1 MSSPRIYIVIATF
14 LPSVGGAEKQAFAQS
29 RSLRERGYE
38 TTVVTFRHNR
48 VWPQRELIEGV
59 PVIRVAGTILGGREK
74 LPGLLQKL
82 SYLMAIL
89 VMGWTLWRQR
99 QHYEV
104 LHVYQLSL
112 LTVLAALL
120 CRLAGKPMLVAVRSA
135 DSGSSTSSH
144 NKTSLLAGPLDAT
157 TPWLQVDERFKANSD
172 LEVLARMGKPVVG
185 FLSSLL
191 HSNHTVVVVLSSRMK
206 SSLAAHR
213 FNLPDIQLIPNG
225 VDITRFNSACVD
237 NAIDG
242 REQVA
247 VCVAKLRYEKGIDVL
262 LQAWYLV
269 HQQAPQARLIIV
281 GSGYLQA
288 QLECMARELGIAASI
303 EFAGLQSDVP
313 GQLHRG
319 SMAVLPSRWE
329 GMPNALLEAMACGLP
344 CVATR
349 VSGSE
354 DIIQHG
360 VNGLLV
366 ESEDY
371 QNMAQALLTL
381 LRDPGLAQK
390 YGRNARET
398 VERQYSFEQVIDRYV
413 ELYQRITEHRCQI
426 AGDAPSPRTC

>member
-1 MSSPRIYIVIATF
+1 MSSPRIYILIATF
-14 LPSVGGAEKQAFAQS
+14 LPSVGGAEKQAFAQG

-38 TTVVTFRHNR
+38 TTVVTVRHNR
-48 VWPQRELIEGV
+48 IWPQRELIEGV
-59 PVIRVAGTILGGREK
+59 PVIRVAGTLLGSREK
-74 LPGLLQKL
+74 LPRLLQKL
-82 SYLMAIL
+82 TYLLAML

-99 QHYEV
+99 QHYDV

-144 NKTSLLAGPLDAT
+144 DKTSLLAGPLDAT
-157 TPWLQVDERFKANSD
+157 TPRLQVDKRFKTNSD
-172 LEVLARMGKPVVG
+172 LEVLALMGKPVVG

-225 VDITRFNSACVD
+225 VDITRFNSARVD

-247 VCVAKLRYEKGIDVL
+247 VCVSKLRYEKGIDVL
-262 LQAWYLV
+262 LQAWRLV
-269 HQQAPQARLIIV
+269 QPQAPRARLIIV
-281 GSGYLQA
+281 GDGGLRF
-288 QLECMARELGIAASI
+288 QLEGLAKALGIANRV
-303 EFAGLQSDVP
+303 EFTGLLGDIP
-313 GQLHRG
+313 AQLHRG
-319 SMAVLPSRWE
+319 GLAVLPSRWE

-354 DIIQHG
+354 ELIQHG

-366 ESEDY
+366 GPEDY
-371 QNMAQALLTL
+371 QGMALALLTL
-381 LRDPGLAQK
+381 LQDRPLAQR
-390 YGRNARET
+390 YGQAARET
-398 VERQYSFEQVIDRYV
+398 VERHYSFEQVMDRYV
-413 ELYQRITEHRCQI
+413 ELYQRIAEHPCQI
-426 AGDAPSPRTC
+426 AGDAPPSRTC